1 MNWINW
7 VLAFGTLVCGII
19 FGYIGWHFN
28 NCHPET
34 PISRC
39 EPRNMI
45 LWPDNH
51 AEIICNVPEAKN
63 DASKK

>member
-1 MNWINW
+1 MNWITWIGALVTFIGGIAVGW
-7 VLAFGTLVCGII
+7 VGNT
-19 FGYIGWHFN
+19 
-28 NCHPET
+28 HPET